1 MKYII
6 TPLIFKNAILQVTTQ
21 STIVR
26 AINSLKLSFDDKLV
40 NIFNIQKSLYST
52 QFPGHQSLKSMLIK
66 IEV

>member
-21 STIVR
+21 NTIAR
-26 AINSLKLSFDDKLV
+26 AINSLKLSFDDKLD
-40 NIFNIQKSLYST
+40 NILNIQKSLYST
-52 QFPGHQSLKSMLIK
+52 QLPGHQSLKSMLIK